1 MQGPT
6 CTSCRVVSRSRF
18 YFRLFSLK
26 DNRRRYHTS
35 PSQHPDAAFIP
46 QSWYWESQPPSKANL
61 DAAAR
66 FFQSHRPSQEWVGTG
81 WRRHSRPTPGGLLL
95 PEIIVLGRSN
105 VGKSSLLN
113 HVTHCTNKLNP
124 VTYSTYSTNNLNRV
138 SQTPGATKTM
148 WAWSLAAKNEFGG
161 AIPGWGGDCSSK
173 LTLVDL
179 PGYGYGSD
187 ADWGNEIVTYM
198 KNRKELR
205 RAYVIVDALQGITP
219 HDHKIFEVLRSL
231 TIPYQIIVSKCDKSG
246 WHGSQTAIESALRP
260 IREEAELGK
269 GTHAG
274 LGEILLV
281 GGLQSQSPIK
291 PYGIRNVQ
299 WSMLRATGLD
309 KYAMSGGTVP
319 GKGADESMPKLGQ
332 SSPSQVQQPLST
344 PAAPR
349 PEKPELSLQ
358 DFLAELLNVKS
369 PPRNNGSTSS
379 TIQPPPTPSATKN
392 PVDRKLMDLIAAS
405 RAPPPSAQSSAF
417 PSSSPIHRKDSSLR
431 PLPIRYTKSVAG
443 ENRPAGPAVKTQA
456 AKPNIKTITPAAPQS
471 KGVSYGL
478 EAFES
483 MFAADQTRAK
493 NNSRSKS
500 KPNSKSS
507 RAAAPAP
514 LPPRKPA
521 APVHAGKGVTQGLDA
536 FESMFGADK
545 SNSGGG
551 GKNKKSQRRRA

>member
-35 PSQHPDAAFIP
+35 PSKHPDATFIP

-61 DAAAR
+61 SAAAR
-66 FFQSHRPSQEWVGTG
+66 FFGTHRPFQEWVGTG

-95 PEIIVLGRSN
+95 PEIIILGRSN

-113 HVTHCTNKLNP
+113 RL
-124 VTYSTYSTNNLNRV
+124 TYSTNELNRV
-138 SQTPGATKTM
+138 SSTPGATKTM
-148 WAWSLAAKNEFGG
+148 WAWSLAAKNESGG

-173 LTLVDL
+173 LTIVDL

-219 HDHKIFEVLRSL
+219 HDHKIFAVLRSL
-231 TIPYQIIVSKCDKSG
+231 SIPYQIIVSKCDKSG
-246 WHGSQTAIESALRP
+246 WHGSQTAVESALRP
-260 IREEAELGK
+260 IREEAELGS

-281 GGLQSQSPIK
+281 GGLQNQSPIK
-291 PYGIRNVQ
+291 PYGIKHVQ

-309 KYAMSGGTVP
+309 KHAMSGGPSP
-319 GKGADESMPKLGQ
+319 GTIAEYSMPKLGQ
-332 SSPSQVQQPLST
+332 YSSSQVQQPLST
-344 PAAPR
+344 PAVP
-349 PEKPELSLQ
+349 PPKKPELSLQ

-369 PPRNNGSTSS
+369 PPRNNGKSSS
-379 TIQPPPTPSATKN
+379 TTQPPPASPATKN

-405 RAPPPSAQSSAF
+405 RSPSPSAPSSAF
-417 PSSSPIHRKDSSLR
+417 PSSTQVGGHAASRHREVSSP
-431 PLPIRYTKSVAG
+431 PPPIRYLNGRDTEATFVVAKK
-443 ENRPAGPAVKTQA
+443 PAAATAAKAQA
-456 AKPNIKTITPAAPQS
+456 AKANIKTITPAVPQGR
-471 KGVSYGL
+471 GVSYGL

-483 MFAADQTRAK
+483 MFAADQPKAK
-493 NNSRSKS
+493 NGSKSKS

-507 RAAAPAP
+507 RAAADAP
-514 LPPRKPA
+514 LPPRNPA
-521 APVHAGKGVTQGLDA
+521 AQVSAGKGVTQGLDA
-536 FESMFGADK
+536 FQSMFGADQ
-545 SNSGGG
+545 SGSGGG
-551 GKNKKSQRRRA
+551 GKNKKSQKRRA